1 MALTRAAPARVGHEA
16 LLDMWRLAAQ
26 GKAAVRNTA
35 VASVLSLLACD
46 PPPGASAPANASH
59 AGVLSAAAEDAGWTT
74 LQRLATWWLGEH
86 VNGAAGEWA
95 GQAPLAAGQP
105 QGNGVAAAEE
115 PSSGG
120 GHDDVHREAVT
131 RAELAVR
138 EASRSPVLLTV
149 LQALQRALSTGS
161 WHVRVA
167 AVESI
172 GKVGGAHFV
181 SFAKCGTTCVFFVQI
196 AVRSPEP
203 FRIHCYAL
211 LSSVGRAH
219 GVMSRDVLGVVP
231 AAQPMLEVLDL
242 LYAGTEE
249 VEAMAQQ
256 YGLEVGE

>member
-26 GKAAVRNTA
+26 GKSAVRNTA

-86 VNGAAGEWA
+86 ANGAAGEWA
-95 GQAPLAAGQP
+95 GQTQPAPAAADDATDAHHK
-105 QGNGVAAAEE
+105 GNGLPDEAAAVA
-115 PSSGG
+115 G
-120 GHDDVHREAVT
+120 VEAGAGAAKQLT

-138 EASRSPVLLTV
+138 EAARSPLMLTV

-172 GKVGGAHFV
+172 GKVGMRSRREEAWLPRCARVPAHTTLHTRCVLHIAHFRM
-181 SFAKCGTTCVFFVQI
+181 SCIDTKTLHHPHRSQCARQSRFASTATPC
-196 AVRSPEP
+196 
-203 FRIHCYAL
+203 
-211 LSSVGRAH
+211 
-219 GVMSRDVLGVVP
+219 
-231 AAQPMLEVLDL
+231 
-242 LYAGTEE
+242 
-249 VEAMAQQ
+249 
-256 YGLEVGE
+256 

>member
-26 GKAAVRNTA
+26 GKVAVRNTA

-59 AGVLSAAAEDAGWTT
+59 AGVLAAAAEDAGWTT

-86 VNGAAGEWA
+86 ANGAAGEWA
-95 GQAPLAAGQP
+95 GHTPPAAE
-105 QGNGVAAAEE
+105 GNGVA
-115 PSSGG
+115 
-120 GHDDVHREAVT
+120 DDGVADGATVGQMDEAHRAVVT

-172 GKVGGAHFV
+172 GKVRGFWVEGP
-181 SFAKCGTTCVFFVQI
+181 T
-196 AVRSPEP
+196 
-203 FRIHCYAL
+203 RI
-211 LSSVGRAH
+211 
-219 GVMSRDVLGVVP
+219 
-231 AAQPMLEVLDL
+231 
-242 LYAGTEE
+242 
-249 VEAMAQQ
+249 
-256 YGLEVGE
+256 